1 MKKRSCLW
9 VMLALLLGLMS
20 FAACKE
26 QGGEKDVP
34 LEGTYV
40 FESLSYTGAD
50 GTSVTLRAGDNW
62 LLSALT
68 EDTFT
73 FELREDGTA
82 TFTVRLVLT
91 VTLDLLWERSETD
104 GYIDITLDG
113 QAETFPC
120 DGNTI
125 GYTYEGA
132 SVTMKKK

>member
-1 MKKRSCLW
+1 
-9 VMLALLLGLMS
+9 MLALLLGLMS